1 MQNLPKASANQRTS
15 YPVQLLTYIM
25 YTYLRIKHAQTH
37 IGQKVGFMKRWAA
50 AAGGGGKEWSDKRPL
65 W

>member
-1 MQNLPKASANQRTS
+1 MQHLPKASANQRTS

-37 IGQKVGFMKRWAA
+37 KKLDLWNAEQQQQEE
-50 AAGGGGKEWSDKRPL
+50 GGRVEW
-65 W
+65 